1 MRRLKAKLITTI
13 PTCNSARF
21 LRKTL
26 ESLAAQTL
34 SPDRVIVLDDG
45 SRDETE
51 QVVRSFTGLACEFV
65 KNPSDFGLFQNFNR
79 CLDLAPETEFLH
91 ILHADDII
99 KPQFYEVMTGLLR
112 EGVEKSLEAGD
123 GTGRAIG
130 WCLDERM
137 DEHDQHLNFSG
148 KPDGRVEHLG
158 RDEFLRR
165 KAEIGNQA
173 FCSTLLRTNYKP
185 VPCRFPLDYPILG
198 DMVFWAAF
206 GAECCSRIHVRRALA
221 CYRWHGNNETLVR
234 APTIQSL
241 IFDEWRTMQVNE
253 ALRERGGGW
262 LRSMKLKGLMAV
274 RSGIKAKR
282 VRQNGNMEYSRE
294 IVRAA
299 RGLVG
304 LPLWLCG
311 LLLVE
316 ARDICL
322 FAILGRKRHS
332 KNIYG

>member
-1 MRRLKAKLITTI
+1 
-13 PTCNSARF
+13 
-21 LRKTL
+21 
-26 ESLAAQTL
+26 
-34 SPDRVIVLDDG
+34 
-45 SRDETE
+45 
-51 QVVRSFTGLACEFV
+51 
-65 KNPSDFGLFQNFNR
+65 
-79 CLDLAPETEFLH
+79 
-91 ILHADDII
+91 
-99 KPQFYEVMTGLLR
+99 
-112 EGVEKSLEAGD
+112 
-123 GTGRAIG
+123 
-130 WCLDERM
+130 
-137 DEHDQHLNFSG
+137 
-148 KPDGRVEHLG
+148 
-158 RDEFLRR
+158 
-165 KAEIGNQA
+165 
-173 FCSTLLRTNYKP
+173 
-185 VPCRFPLDYPILG
+185 
-198 DMVFWAAF
+198 MVFWAAF
-206 GAECCSRIHVRRALA
+206 GAECRSRIHVRRALA

-262 LRSMKLKGLMAV
+262 LRIMKLKGLMAV

-282 VRQNGNMEYSRE
+282 VRQNGNIEYSRE

-322 FAILGRKRHS
+322 FTILRRKRHA